1 MSLIQS
7 VTGVKAHILPA
18 KPLPQ
23 LMSVAATGMVPTTGW
38 THPSLSPRFYIVPPA
53 DGLWDFDFIADE
65 PTGIVGNV
73 VLPVSA
79 LAMHQAPSW
88 CKGVRIHSASNAMEA
103 KFEPMEAV
111 ESVPRAAT
119 FKALTAGNVIVRR
132 DIGSY
137 DDSFQPAGFCKWDP
151 WPHVRMKKLR
161 HHLVLTVEG
170 PDEAHIRDCIN
181 KAIAAGL
188 LSAIIAAMA
197 TLGAALPAAISA
209 FLKALSLCLG
219 DGFKVRIDDE
229 SHWEYWCT

>member
-88 CKGVRIHSASNAMEA
+88 LQRRPDPFRVQRDGSEVRANGSRRKCS
-103 KFEPMEAV
+103 
-111 ESVPRAAT
+111 SR
-119 FKALTAGNVIVRR
+119 GNFQSPDCRQR
-132 DIGSY
+132 DRS
-137 DDSFQPAGFCKWDP
+137 P
-151 WPHVRMKKLR
+151 
-161 HHLVLTVEG
+161 
-170 PDEAHIRDCIN
+170 
-181 KAIAAGL
+181 
-188 LSAIIAAMA
+188 
-197 TLGAALPAAISA
+197 
-209 FLKALSLCLG
+209 
-219 DGFKVRIDDE
+219 
-229 SHWEYWCT
+229 